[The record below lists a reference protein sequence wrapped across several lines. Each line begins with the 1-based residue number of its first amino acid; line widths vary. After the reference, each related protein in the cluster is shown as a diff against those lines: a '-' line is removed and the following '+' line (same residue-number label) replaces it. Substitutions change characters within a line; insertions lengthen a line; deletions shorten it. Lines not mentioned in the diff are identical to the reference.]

1 QIVGMDWHP
10 VLKQLYFTENQRD
23 WLSGTYRRKSSTASP
38 VPARTISA
46 FPTAIKE
53 TSPISSSA
61 GVTIAPRSSPN
72 RSRCSDHIQPRS
84 ACASTPGTCLPRE
97 YHNAIFI
104 ARHGSWNK
112 TKKIGGDI
120 VVAKLNS
127 NGSVKSIEPFITG
140 FIV

>member
-84 ACASTPGTCLPRE
+84 GCASTPGTCF
-97 YHNAIFI
+97 H
-104 ARHGSWNK
+104 
-112 TKKIGGDI
+112 
-120 VVAKLNS
+120 V
-127 NGSVKSIEPFITG
+127 SITTSSLSRDMALEQDQKDRWRYRSSEVEFEWVG
-140 FIV
+140 K